1 MQHVRYT
8 YSSGCSACESHDLKI
23 WKPFSKNIF
32 VINETKSATKNIFFE
47 FFISEWLLPVNW

>member
-8 YSSGCSACESHDLKI
+8 YSSGFSACESHDLKI

-32 VINETKSATKNIFFE
+32 VIDSYNSSWIV
-47 FFISEWLLPVNW
+47 WLVSIQAQ